1 MHESSTQI
9 PIKKGQRFADALGR
23 KDGEIVAARF
33 NGSLFDLSSISP
45 SDGTFEPVNVH
56 SKDGMRIL
64 RHSAAHLMAQATL
77 QIYPKARLNAGPPTE
92 DGFYYDIMMDPI
104 SSEDL
109 GNIEKAMKKLAEEN
123 IPIVREEKSKDDL
136 LRLFHDNPFKIDKI
150 RDNVPDGSKSS
161 IYVQGNFKDFCT
173 GPHVPSTGYLKNV
186 KLLSL
191 ASTNYKGDEKR
202 EKLVR
207 IYGTVFPSDKELKD
221 YLKMREE
228 ALKRDH
234 RKVGQ
239 EMDLFVFSSERAP
252 GFPLYTPNGTIIRNE
267 LIAFMHELN
276 ARNGWQ
282 DVSTPHIF
290 TDTMWKQS
298 GHYAKYKDNMY
309 TFEFKDGTGY
319 AVKPMNCPGHIT
331 IFEREPH
338 SYRDL
343 PVKYSEP
350 GQVYRY
356 EKSGEVGGLTRPRT
370 FTIDDGHGFMRADQ
384 LVDEIKSII
393 EMTRETFR
401 LLGESKLDFEL
412 SVMDEDQPENYL
424 IEYVCQ
430 KCGTVFHARKV
441 AGEGELQCP
450 SCGSDEISPDLSK
463 WKEATESL
471 RTALKESGIV
481 YEELKG
487 EAAFYGPKIDVHVAD
502 AIGRKWQCS
511 TIQVDFMMPINF
523 NLQYVNQAGKKENL
537 VMLHRA
543 VFGSYERFMA
553 ILIENFAGNLPTWI
567 SPMQVFIAPVSEKYL
582 EYSEKVLADMLK
594 KGIRAHLDR
603 GTDTLNKKL
612 KMIRSKRPSYIV
624 VVGERELE
632 SGNITVRNRKNEQK
646 EMTVSGFMDAISM
659 EIRERSPV
667 QAI

>member
-1 MHESSTQI
+1 MEKVMRQL
-9 PIKKGQRFADALGR
+9 AN
-23 KDGEIVAARF
+23 E
-33 NGSLFDLSSISP
+33 DLS
-45 SDGTFEPVNVH
+45 
-56 SKDGMRIL
+56 
-64 RHSAAHLMAQATL
+64 
-77 QIYPKARLNAGPPTE
+77 
-92 DGFYYDIMMDPI
+92 
-104 SSEDL
+104 
-109 GNIEKAMKKLAEEN
+109 
-123 IPIVREEKSKDDL
+123 IVREEKSRDEL
-136 LRLFHDNPFKIDKI
+136 LKMFHDNPFKIDKI
-150 RDNVPDGSKSS
+150 RDNVPEGSGSS
-161 IYVQGNFKDFCT
+161 VYRQGNFTDFCT
-173 GPHVPSTGYLKNV
+173 GPHVPSTSYLKNV

-191 ASTNYKGDEKR
+191 ASTNYKGDEGR

-207 IYGTVFPSDKELKD
+207 IYGTVFPTEKELKD
-221 YLKMREE
+221 YLRMREE
-228 ALKRDH
+228 AVKRDH

-239 EMDLFVFSSERAP
+239 EMDLFVFNSERAP
-252 GFPLYTPNGTIIRNE
+252 GFPLYTPNGTVIKNE
-267 LIAFMHELN
+267 LVAFMRELN
-276 ARNGWQ
+276 ERNGWEE
-282 DVSTPHIF
+282 VSTPHIF
-290 TDTMWKQS
+290 TDTMWRQS

-370 FTIDDGHGFMRADQ
+370 FMIDDGHGFMRPDQ
-384 LVDEIKSII
+384 LVEEIKSLIA
-393 EMTRETFR
+393 MTRETFM

-412 SVMDEDQPENYL
+412 SVMDEEHLENYL
-424 IEYVCQ
+424 ISYVCG
-430 KCGTVFHARKV
+430 KCVTVFHARKV
-441 AGEGELQCP
+441 SSEGELQCP
-450 SCGSDEISPDLSK
+450 ECGSLDIKPDLSK
-463 WKEATESL
+463 WREATDSL

-511 TIQVDFMMPINF
+511 TIQVDFMMPVNF

-567 SPMQVFIAPVSEKYL
+567 SPMQVFIAPVSEKFVD
-582 EYSEKVLADMLK
+582 YSEKVLAKLRK
-594 KGIRAHLDR
+594 SGLRAHLDR
-603 GTDTLNKKL
+603 GSETLNKKL
-612 KMIRSKRPSYIV
+612 KMVREKRPSYIV
-624 VVGERELE
+624 VIGERELQSE
-632 SGNITVRNRKNEQK
+632 KITVRNRKNEQK
-646 EMTVSGFMDAISM
+646 EITIPEFVDAISK
-659 EIRERSPV
+659 EIRQRSPT
-667 QAI
+667 QSI